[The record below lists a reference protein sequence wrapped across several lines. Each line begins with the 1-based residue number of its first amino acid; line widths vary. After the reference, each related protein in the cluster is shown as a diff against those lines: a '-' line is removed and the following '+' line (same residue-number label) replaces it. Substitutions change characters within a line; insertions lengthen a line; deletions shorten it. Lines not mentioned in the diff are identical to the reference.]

1 MPSIDVVILSTIAIY
16 YFYARIFITD
26 ELKYNNYF

>member
-1 MPSIDVVILSTIAIY
+1 MPSIDVVIYTIVIY
-16 YFYARIFITD
+16 YFYTCIFITD